1 MIKSL
6 LKTLAISFGGGLAL
20 GAGLKLGQGSAKER
34 AGAEVDLNP
43 LLDRLDDVEDR
54 IIKVESS
61 VSSRP
66 AGGAPPVSDE
76 TAPEA
81 RVTDAGSMES
91 VLADQS
97 ARLASHAREM
107 TGLRHEM
114 QAVDL
119 RRADQMAELGRKVEH
134 LELRLPQIV
143 EVNVGLRFDEIEQK
157 LQKNFEEAQSRS
169 MDSFVQ
175 AIQTRVVQRIS
186 TLETSLVE
194 QSQAIG
200 KLCEAS
206 SKTDENLQKMLAGIE
221 KLCDQSRPPPP
232 PQTMSWTET
241 LAQSVA
247 APRPAAAPSRPNQGS
262 PEQANPD
269 SAKVNAPAPARS
281 EKPPSQEARSV
292 PLATEPRPASHSIE
306 PPPPPLSEQQNRPET
321 IAFKLLAPEPK
332 ARKKWGLPVI
342 LGVLIAVAG
351 GVAGLRYSGGF
362 QEKLD
367 TSPAPSASAAPS
379 ASNLQSLQERLSA
392 KPNDESALLDLS
404 REYVSRKDWPR
415 AEENFRGVLRINPK
429 NREAV
434 LGLSDVLYQEQKYEE
449 SAAVLNRL
457 SAGSSP

>member
-20 GAGLKLGQGSAKER
+20 GAGLKLGQGSARER

-54 IIKVESS
+54 IVKVEST
-61 VSSRP
+61 VSSRHSG
-66 AGGAPPVSDE
+66 AAPPASTE
-76 TAPEA
+76 TA
-81 RVTDAGSMES
+81 VDGSVMES

-97 ARLASHAREM
+97 ARLASHAKEM

-114 QAVDL
+114 QAVDM

-143 EVNVGLRFDEIEQK
+143 EANVGLRFDEIERK
-157 LQKNFEEAQSRS
+157 LQKNFEEAQGRS
-169 MDSFVQ
+169 MDSFVL
-175 AIQTRVVQRIS
+175 AIQTKVVQRIS

-200 KLCEAS
+200 KLREAS
-206 SKTDENLQKMLAGIE
+206 AKTDENLQKMLAGIE
-221 KLCDQSRPPPP
+221 KLCDQSRPPSPP
-232 PQTMSWTET
+232 PATSWTET
-241 LAQSVA
+241 LAPSGASRQA
-247 APRPAAAPSRPNQGS
+247 APPSRPQ
-262 PEQANPD
+262 QANPGQANV
-269 SAKVNAPAPARS
+269 SATSQAPSDKPVQDIRS
-281 EKPPSQEARSV
+281 IPF
-292 PLATEPRPASHSIE
+292 ATEPQPAAHTVE
-306 PPPPPLSEQQNRPET
+306 PSDTPSEPQSRPET

-342 LGVLIAVAG
+342 LGALIIVAA

-362 QEKLD
+362 QEKFD
-367 TSPAPSASAAPS
+367 TPSGTTPPVASAAPS
-379 ASNLQSLQERLSA
+379 ASHLQSLQERLAA
-392 KPNDESALLDLS
+392 KPNDENALLELA

-415 AEENFRGVLRINPK
+415 AEENFRAVLRINAK

-457 SAGSSP
+457 SAASNP